1 MDVHLWTLFSIAFTA
16 AVAVPGPNVAFAVA
30 QALKYGLKNTM
41 PGALGFGLATGV
53 HALIVMS
60 GLGVFVTQNPE
71 VLIYLRWIGAGY
83 LAYLAINAL
92 LLTSVSSK
100 SEEKDSASRSVFFD
114 TMVVSLTN
122 PKGWLASLLTYPT
135 FITPDLPYRSQAILL
150 GATAVCISLLIYG
163 GYMLLASKARLIFK
177 NKKLIDR
184 VTGVVYLLV
193 SISLILLP

>member
-1 MDVHLWTLFSIAFTA
+1 MDVHLWALFSIAFIA

-30 QALKYGLKNTM
+30 QALKNGFKNTL

-60 GLGVFVTQNPE
+60 GLGVFVTKNPE
-71 VLIYLRWIGAGY
+71 VLTYLRWIGAAY
-83 LAYLAINAL
+83 LAYLALNAM
-92 LLTSVSSK
+92 LLTSASSK
-100 SEEKDSASRSVFFD
+100 NEKTDSTSRSIFFN

-150 GATAVCISLLIYG
+150 GATAVCISLSIYG
-163 GYMLLASKARLIFK
+163 GYMLLASKARVIFE
-177 NKKLIDR
+177 NKKLIDK

-193 SISLILLP
+193 AASLILLP